1 MNLLHLLAVI
11 SSSNERKMPDSLSPS
26 QIHILL
32 GDGEAE
38 KKPIR
43 TRWQLFLPQMREKWP
58 MPCPHPRS
66 TFYSGMVR
74 PRRNQLGMNS
84 CLENLLPASIWPSLL
99 ARRLSS
105 TDDSILGQI
114 FRMKVKMLPPRRFPM
129 HDGRTITALTQ
140 KNIPFKTEH
149 KRQSVKIKNP
159 RSSWT
164 MALSRSII
172 TQAIHHQPPIKAKY
186 NNYFVLRGRAPPR
199 YVSSVHVRTVSN
211 FDGKFLLHRRRYT
224 NAALKNAGK
233 KLMCPPPLLLVYLLT
248 NLKRWKRTLLLT
260 TSRRLCWG

>member
-1 MNLLHLLAVI
+1 
-11 SSSNERKMPDSLSPS
+11 
-26 QIHILL
+26 
-32 GDGEAE
+32 
-38 KKPIR
+38 
-43 TRWQLFLPQMREKWP
+43 MREKYLI
-58 MPCPHPRS
+58 PCPHPRS
-66 TFYSGMVR
+66 TFYSEMVRPRINQSGLAGSYFFPKWEKNGRCPVPIPDPNFTRGWKR

-84 CLENLLPASIWPSLL
+84 CLKNLLPASIWPSLL

-105 TDDSILGQI
+105 TDDSIFGQI

-186 NNYFVLRGRAPPR
+186 NNYLVLRGRAPPR
-199 YVSSVHVRTVSN
+199 YVSSVHVRTVSELRSH
-211 FDGKFLLHRRRYT
+211 K
-224 NAALKNAGK
+224 
-233 KLMCPPPLLLVYLLT
+233 
-248 NLKRWKRTLLLT
+248 
-260 TSRRLCWG
+260 

>member
-1 MNLLHLLAVI
+1 
-11 SSSNERKMPDSLSPS
+11 
-26 QIHILL
+26 
-32 GDGEAE
+32 
-38 KKPIR
+38 
-43 TRWQLFLPQMREKWP
+43 
-58 MPCPHPRS
+58 
-66 TFYSGMVR
+66 
-74 PRRNQLGMNS
+74 
-84 CLENLLPASIWPSLL
+84 
-99 ARRLSS
+99 
-105 TDDSILGQI
+105 
-114 FRMKVKMLPPRRFPM
+114 MKVKMLPPRRFPM

-233 KLMCPPPLLLVYLLT
+233 KLMWQQIKTLNCCFWLVMCKCALIFGED
-248 NLKRWKRTLLLT
+248 W
-260 TSRRLCWG
+260 SRILPIRACVQTWRVRPAIRL